1 MATHPLLE
9 LNKLGQSVW
18 LDNLSRPLVRSGE
31 LARLVAEDGIT
42 GVTSNP
48 AIFRKAMTEGDAYD
62 EAIARLAQ
70 EGRSTMEI
78 YENLAITDIQDA
90 CDVLL
95 PVYQRT
101 EGRDGFISLEVSPL
115 LAADTEGT
123 VTEAARLW
131 KAVDRSNLLIKIPGT
146 PEGVPAVEACLAR
159 GINVNV
165 TLLFSL
171 EAHEAVID
179 AHIRALETRAGRG
192 EGLSGIASVASFFLS
207 RIDVKVDKQLTI
219 MAASGEQAEAARAL
233 LGKVAVANAKL
244 AYRLWEEK
252 MDSDRWRK
260 LAAAGAQVQRPLWAS
275 TSTKNPDYPDVM
287 YVEPLIGPHTV
298 NTLPG
303 ETIDAFRDHGR
314 AAVTVGL
321 GLDEARATMAG
332 LAALGID
339 IDQVTDELVRE
350 GVAKFVTPFDE
361 LLASLEAKRT
371 NLTAAG

>member
-78 YENLAITDIQDA
+78 YEALAITDIQDA

-95 PVYQRT
+95 PVYQHT

-123 VTEAARLW
+123 VKEAARLW

-179 AHIRALETRAGRG
+179 AHIRARLNHAFDG
-192 EGLSGIASVASFFLS
+192 FFMRS
-207 RIDVKVDKQLTI
+207 
-219 MAASGEQAEAARAL
+219 S
-233 LGKVAVANAKL
+233 
-244 AYRLWEEK
+244 
-252 MDSDRWRK
+252 
-260 LAAAGAQVQRPLWAS
+260 
-275 TSTKNPDYPDVM
+275 
-287 YVEPLIGPHTV
+287 H
-298 NTLPG
+298 
-303 ETIDAFRDHGR
+303 DHHKGR
-314 AAVTVGL
+314 ACL
-321 GLDEARATMAG
+321 GHQFCFEVSAIHRLKISDDRCVWKT
-332 LAALGID
+332 
-339 IDQVTDELVRE
+339 
-350 GVAKFVTPFDE
+350 
-361 LLASLEAKRT
+361 
-371 NLTAAG
+371 LTQNPYPVHTFGDN

>member
-62 EAIARLAQ
+62 ETIARLAQ

-78 YENLAITDIQDA
+78 YEALAITDIQDA

-219 MAASGEQAEAARAL
+219 IAASGEQAEAARAL

-314 AAVTVGL
+314 AAVTIGL

-332 LAALGID
+332 LVALGID

>member
-78 YENLAITDIQDA
+78 YEALAITDIQDA

-179 AHIRALETRAGRG
+179 AHIRGRRLGRTVGPRRPRTVDVRHQRNSPNRLRFRAPFGTDESAIRNPQSAIDIAPRGRPPRRHRLAIRRRERPHHDLRAGHQHRPA
-192 EGLSGIASVASFFLS
+192 EGGAGLLYHRRRRQLLGVVVPNHAPIETPRTALPV
-207 RIDVKVDKQLTI
+207 DVHQRRV
-219 MAASGEQAEAARAL
+219 ARAAH
-233 LGKVAVANAKL
+233 LGPVRIPQVATIQRTHLAVAVNV
-244 AYRLWEEK
+244 
-252 MDSDRWRK
+252 
-260 LAAAGAQVQRPLWAS
+260 AGQ
-275 TSTKNPDYPDVM
+275 D
-287 YVEPLIGPHTV
+287 G
-298 NTLPG
+298 
-303 ETIDAFRDHGR
+303 
-314 AAVTVGL
+314 
-321 GLDEARATMAG
+321 
-332 LAALGID
+332 
-339 IDQVTDELVRE
+339 
-350 GVAKFVTPFDE
+350 
-361 LLASLEAKRT
+361 
-371 NLTAAG
+371 

>member
-1 MATHPLLE
+1 MASHPLLE

-31 LARLVAEDGIT
+31 LARLVKEDGIT

-62 EAIARLAQ
+62 EAIAKLVQ

-78 YENLAITDIQDA
+78 YEALAITDIQDA

-95 PVYQRT
+95 PVYQST
-101 EGRDGFISLEVSPL
+101 DGSDGFISLEVSPR

-123 VTEAARLW
+123 VAEAARLW
-131 KAVDRSNLLIKIPGT
+131 EAVDRRNLLIKIPGT

-171 EAHEAVID
+171 QAHEDVIEAHM
-179 AHIRALETRAGRG
+179 RALETRAGRG
-192 EGLSGIASVASFFLS
+192 EDLKPIASVASFFLS
-207 RIDVKVDKQLTI
+207 RIDVKLDKQLAVI
-219 MAASGEQAEAARAL
+219 AAGGQSAAEAL
-233 LGKVAVANAKL
+233 QGKVAVANAKL
-244 AYRLWEEK
+244 AYRMWEEK

-260 LAAAGAQVQRPLWAS
+260 LAAAGARVQRPLWAS

-298 NTLPG
+298 NTLPD
-303 ETIDAFRDHGR
+303 ETIAAFKDHGR
-314 AAVTVGL
+314 AAVTIGDDL
-321 GLDEARATMAG
+321 EEAKATMAG

-339 IDQVTDELVRE
+339 IDQATDELVRE

-361 LLASLEAKRT
+361 LLAALEAKRAS
-371 NLTAAG
+371 LTAAG

>member
-123 VTEAARLW
+123 VKDAARLW
-131 KAVDRSNLLIKIPGT
+131 QAVDRRNLLIKIPGT
-146 PEGVPAVEACLAR
+146 PEGVPAVEACLAS

-192 EGLSGIASVASFFLS
+192 EGLSVIASVASFFLS

-314 AAVTVGL
+314 AAVTIGL

-332 LAALGID
+332 LKALGID

>member
-31 LARLVAEDGIT
+31 LARLVKEDGIT

-123 VTEAARLW
+123 VKEAARLW
-131 KAVDRSNLLIKIPGT
+131 EAVDRRNLLIKIPGT

-314 AAVTVGL
+314 AAVTIGL

-332 LAALGID
+332 LVALGID

>member
-1 MATHPLLE
+1 MASHPLLE

-31 LARLVAEDGIT
+31 LARLVKEDGIT

-62 EAIARLAQ
+62 EAIAKLVQ

-78 YENLAITDIQDA
+78 YEALAITDIQDA

-95 PVYQRT
+95 PVYQST
-101 EGRDGFISLEVSPL
+101 DGSDGFISLEVSPR

-123 VTEAARLW
+123 VAEAARLW
-131 KAVDRSNLLIKIPGT
+131 EAVDRRNLLIKIPGT

-171 EAHEAVID
+171 QAHEDVIEAHM
-179 AHIRALETRAGRG
+179 RALETRAGRG
-192 EGLSGIASVASFFLS
+192 EDLKPIASVASFFLS
-207 RIDVKVDKQLTI
+207 RIDVKLDKQLAVI
-219 MAASGEQAEAARAL
+219 AAGGQSAAEAL
-233 LGKVAVANAKL
+233 QGKVAVANAKL
-244 AYRLWEEK
+244 AYRMWEEK

-260 LAAAGAQVQRPLWAS
+260 LAAAGARVQRPLWAS

-298 NTLPG
+298 NTLPD
-303 ETIDAFRDHGR
+303 ETIAAFKDHGR
-314 AAVTVGL
+314 AAVTIGDDL
-321 GLDEARATMAG
+321 EEAKATMAG
-332 LAALGID
+332 LVALGID
-339 IDQVTDELVRE
+339 IDQATDELVRE

-361 LLASLEAKRT
+361 LLAALEAKRAS
-371 NLTAAG
+371 LTAAG